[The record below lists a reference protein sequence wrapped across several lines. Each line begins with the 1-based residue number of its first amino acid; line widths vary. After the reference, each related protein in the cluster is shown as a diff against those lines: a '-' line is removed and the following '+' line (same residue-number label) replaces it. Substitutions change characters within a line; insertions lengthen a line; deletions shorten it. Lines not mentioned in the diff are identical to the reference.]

1 MLSSMWKWPLRLGR
15 PPLAVPAVCWHV
27 GSRGQRQE
35 APHVELIGTVETNRG
50 DHPMSKQA
58 VNEFLALLQR
68 TYPAFRAHI
77 PLRIGTRQELA

>member
-1 MLSSMWKWPLRLGR
+1 
-15 PPLAVPAVCWHV
+15 
-27 GSRGQRQE
+27 
-35 APHVELIGTVETNRG
+35 
-50 DHPMSKQA
+50 MSKQA